1 MIPRWAKPD
10 YTNVAVASGET
21 NTFFQA
27 GNLSFEVFPKI
38 RTSQ

>member
-27 GNLSFEVFPKI
+27 GNLSFRRSISVDKWM
-38 RTSQ
+38 